1 MRIIFQHPTLG
12 AVYLTRCR
20 PSWQFSSRRADAKRF
35 SDRQAAESAIAA
47 LHAVRPDM
55 LLSIES

>member
-1 MRIIFQHPTLG
+1 MRIVHQHPTLG

-20 PSWQFSSRRADAKRF
+20 PSWQFSPRRADAKRF
-35 SDRQAAESAIAA
+35 TDRQSAESAIAA
-47 LHAVRPDM
+47 INAARPDM